1 MPGKRKKNKRGD
13 RGSTDEELTESKRA
27 NMAATADE
35 GEGAPKE
42 RTEISEEPSRRE
54 LREMLVDIQITVNN
68 ILLENKKISNEVLE
82 LKSTVQKQQSE
93 LATLK
98 EALAKASK
106 ERASAEKELVAVTKR
121 LDEQQEEISE
131 LYDLQDRLEQYTRKN
146 SLEIH
151 GIPEEA
157 YTSTEEVILK
167 LANALE
173 VTVVPQNIE
182 ISHKLTTKRGK
193 AIIAKFI
200 SHKVK
205 TNLYRAR
212 AKLKNIKVSDLF
224 TGSSYATST
233 RSEKIFLNENLTSY
247 RRRIVNRANEKRKNG
262 ELLSV
267 WSLDGTIFVKTSP
280 EGRPVKISEIED
292 LEYL

>member
-1 MPGKRKKNKRGD
+1 M
-13 RGSTDEELTESKRA
+13 
-27 NMAATADE
+27 
-35 GEGAPKE
+35 
-42 RTEISEEPSRRE
+42 
-54 LREMLVDIQITVNN
+54 
-68 ILLENKKISNEVLE
+68 
-82 LKSTVQKQQSE
+82 
-93 LATLK
+93 ATLK
-98 EALAKASK
+98 EALAKATK
-106 ERASAEKELVAVTKR
+106 ERASAEKELAAVTKR
-121 LDEQQEEISE
+121 LDEQQEEIAE
-131 LYDLQDRLEQYTRKN
+131 LYDLLDRLEQYTWKN

-173 VTVVPQNIE
+173 VTVVPQDIE

-267 WSLDGTIFVKTSP
+267 WSLDGQYLWKRRLKVGQSKFQKLKTLNTS
-280 EGRPVKISEIED
+280 D
-292 LEYL
+292 LPR